1 LTDAYNKVVVNKAG
15 GLDNQKIRLEWLE
28 NDTKSKVD
36 GYLKDAYEYKDN
48 AEYWANKHNISDFYS
63 AKQLSTNIDF
73 TNPDTYFFR
82 TSDLMGSSASSWR
95 SQLVGTIGAAIASSA
110 GVAAGAAITA
120 GSGGVALPLG
130 IAVAGAGV
138 SVASNIYSRSEESKA
153 EVFSNYKSR
162 VFNNADN
169 AGITDKVLENAK
181 K

>member
-1 LTDAYNKVVVNKAG
+1 LTDAYNKTVINKAG
-15 GLDNQKIRLEWLE
+15 GLDNQKIRLDWLE
-28 NDTKSKVD
+28 NDNRSKID
-36 GYLKDAYEYKDN
+36 TYLKEAQEYKDKAN
-48 AEYWANKHNISDFYS
+48 YWENKHKVSDFY
-63 AKQLSTNIDF
+63 KYKELTTNIDF
-73 TNPDTYFFR
+73 TNPDTYLFR
-82 TSDLMGSSASSWR
+82 TADLIGSSASSWK
-95 SQLVGTIGAAIASSA
+95 SQLAGTIGAAIASSA